1 MDKGIKGSNGVSTSG
16 GEQRNGK
23 PWGPNEWDVEDY
35 IKECVTVE
43 PVLVDLIEDKTE
55 LKKNPNSR

>member
-1 MDKGIKGSNGVSTSG
+1 MKKEIKGSNGVSTSE

-43 PVLVDLIEDKTE
+43 PVSVDLIEDKTK
-55 LKKNPNSR
+55 LKRYQNSH